1 MKIVLTLFPQL
12 GSALRCTGL
21 GLLIAAG
28 VVVSVEAAPASKSS
42 QTKFS
47 APQEAAQALVQA
59 ARDNDPM
66 ALRRILG
73 PGAGRVIAS
82 GDAVQDERTR
92 LEFLAA
98 ASESVVTDSL
108 SADKAI
114 VLLGQRAWPLPF
126 PLMRDAQGQWH
137 FDTRAGLREF
147 LDRQIGANEL
157 GAMEAVRA
165 YVDAQR
171 EYVLRDRDRN
181 RNGLLE
187 YAQSLISTEG
197 KRDGLYWPVE
207 PGQPLSPLG
216 AALGVAEVRSLRP
229 SNESPQPYYGYFFR
243 VLTAQGPAAP
253 GGALDYRVGTR
264 LIGGFAMVAYPARW
278 GVSGVVAFI
287 VNHQGVVYSRNLGKD
302 TTRIASSMLRYDPGP
317 GWKLEPAEEAG
328 NSNSPLVG
336 TNWRLSGP
344 SNGNRTAPSLQLS
357 SEGRVAGSDGCNRL
371 IGSYTLDGD
380 RIRFLPLA
388 ASRMSCS
395 TMSGRDA
402 DFQRA
407 VMATAQWRIS
417 GFELQLLAEDGRLL
431 LQFERS
437 SEN

>member
-1 MKIVLTLFPQL
+1 MTIVLKLFPQL
-12 GSALRCTGL
+12 GSGLRRTGL
-21 GLLIAAG
+21 GLLLAAG
-28 VVVSVEAAPASKSS
+28 VVMSVEAAPASESS
-42 QTKFS
+42 QAKFS
-47 APQEAAQALVQA
+47 TPQEAAQALVQA
-59 ARDNDPM
+59 ARDNNPM

-82 GDAVQDERTR
+82 GDALQDERTR

-98 ASESVVTDSL
+98 AGEAVATESL

-126 PLMRDAQGQWH
+126 PLMRDAQEQWH

-171 EYVLRDRDRN
+171 EYVLRDRN

-197 KRDGLYWPVE
+197 QRDGLYWPVE
-207 PGQPLSPLG
+207 PGQPPSPLG
-216 AALGVAEVRSLRP
+216 AALGVAEVRSLKP
-229 SNESPQPYYGYFFR
+229 SNESPQPYHGYFFR

-264 LIGGFAMVAYPARW
+264 LIGGFALVAYPARW

-302 TTRIASSMLRYDPGP
+302 TARIATSMLRYDPGP
-317 GWKLEPAEEAG
+317 GWKLEPAAEAG
-328 NSNSPLVG
+328 ISNSRLVG
-336 TNWRLSGP
+336 TNWRLMSP
-344 SNGNRTAPSLQLS
+344 SNGSRTAPSLQFS
-357 SEGRVAGSDGCNRL
+357 SEGRVVGSDGCNRL
-371 IGSYTLDGD
+371 VGSYTLDGD
-380 RIRFLPLA
+380 RIGFLPLA

-395 TMSGRDA
+395 AMNGRDA
-402 DFQRA
+402 NFQRA
-407 VMATAQWRIS
+407 VMETAQWRIS
-417 GFELQLLAEDGRLL
+417 GSQLQLLAEDGRLL
-431 LQFERS
+431 LRLERAP
-437 SEN
+437 EN

>member
-1 MKIVLTLFPQL
+1 MKIVLKLVPQL
-12 GSALRCTGL
+12 GSALRRTCL
-21 GLLIAAG
+21 GLFIAAG
-28 VVVSVEAAPASKSS
+28 VIMSAEAASTPKSS
-42 QTKFS
+42 QAGFS

-59 ARDNDPM
+59 ARDNDTM
-66 ALRRILG
+66 TLRRILG

-98 ASESVVTDSL
+98 ASEAVATESK
-108 SADKAI
+108 SANKAI

-126 PLMRDAQGQWH
+126 PLMRDTQGQWH
-137 FDTRAGLREF
+137 FDTRAGLVEF

-171 EYVLRDRDRN
+171 EYVLRDRN

-197 KRDGLYWPVE
+197 QRDGLYWPVE
-207 PGQPLSPLG
+207 PGQPPSPLG
-216 AALGVAEVRSLRP
+216 AALGVAEVRSLRT
-229 SNESPQPYYGYFFR
+229 SNESPQPYNGYFFR
-243 VLTAQGPAAP
+243 VLTAQGTAAP

-264 LIGGFAMVAYPARW
+264 LIGGFALVAYPARW
-278 GVSGVVAFI
+278 GVSGVVTFI

-302 TTRIASSMLRYDPGP
+302 TARIASSMLRYDPGP
-317 GWKLEPAEEAG
+317 GWRLESAAEG
-328 NSNSPLVG
+328 DGTNSPLLG
-336 TNWRLSGP
+336 INWRLSSP
-344 SNGNRTAPSLQLS
+344 SNDSRTAPSLQLT
-357 SEGRVAGSDGCNRL
+357 SEGRVAGGDGCNRL
-371 IGSYTLDGD
+371 FGSYTLDGD

-388 ASRMSCS
+388 ASRMACS
-395 TMSGRDA
+395 AMNGRDA

-407 VMATAQWRIS
+407 VMETAQWRIS
-417 GFELQLLAEDGRLL
+417 GSELQLLAEDGRLL
-431 LQFERS
+431 LLLERTPS
-437 SEN
+437 N

>member
-1 MKIVLTLFPQL
+1 MTIVLELFPQL
-12 GSALRCTGL
+12 GSALRRTGL
-21 GLLIAAG
+21 GLLLAVG
-28 VVVSVEAAPASKSS
+28 VVMSAEATPASKSS
-42 QTKFS
+42 QAKFF

-98 ASESVVTDSL
+98 AGEAVATESR

-126 PLMRDAQGQWH
+126 PLIRDAQGRWH

-171 EYVLRDRDRN
+171 EYVLRDRN

-187 YAQSLISTEG
+187 YAQSLVSTEG
-197 KRDGLYWPVE
+197 QRDGLYWPVE
-207 PGQPLSPLG
+207 PGQPPSPLG
-216 AALGVAEVRSLRP
+216 SALGVAEARLLRP
-229 SNESPQPYYGYFFR
+229 SNEPPQPYHGYFFR

-253 GGALDYRVGTR
+253 GGALDYRVDTR
-264 LIGGFAMVAYPARW
+264 LIGGFALVAYPARW
-278 GVSGVVAFI
+278 GVSGVMTFT

-302 TTRIASSMLRYDPGP
+302 TARIATSMLRYDPGP
-317 GWKLEPAEEAG
+317 GWKLEPAAEAG
-328 NSNSPLVG
+328 SSNSPFVG
-336 TNWRLSGP
+336 INWRLSSP
-344 SNGNRTAPSLQLS
+344 SNGSRIAPSLQLS

-371 IGSYTLDGD
+371 VGSYTLDGD
-380 RIRFLPLA
+380 RVRFLSLA

-395 TMSGRDA
+395 AMNGRDA

-407 VMATAQWRIS
+407 VMETAQWRIS
-417 GFELQLLAEDGRLL
+417 RSELQLLAEDGRLL
-431 LQFERS
+431 LLLERTS
-437 SEN
+437 GD

>member
-1 MKIVLTLFPQL
+1 MRRT
-12 GSALRCTGL
+12 SL
-21 GLLIAAG
+21 GLLLAVG
-28 VVVSVEAAPASKSS
+28 VVISADAAPASESR
-42 QTKFS
+42 QAKFS
-47 APQEAAQALVQA
+47 TPQEAAQALVQA

-98 ASESVVTDSL
+98 AGEAVVTESL
-108 SADKAI
+108 NADKTI

-126 PLMRDAQGQWH
+126 PLMRDAQERWH

-157 GAMEAVRA
+157 GVMEAVRA

-171 EYVLRDRDRN
+171 EYVLRDRN

-197 KRDGLYWPVE
+197 QRDGLYWPVE
-207 PGQPLSPLG
+207 PGQPPSPLG

-229 SNESPQPYYGYFFR
+229 SNEPPQPYHGYFFR
-243 VLTAQGPAAP
+243 LLTAQGPAAP

-264 LIGGFAMVAYPARW
+264 LIGGFALVAYPARW
-278 GVSGVVAFI
+278 GVSGVDSFI

-302 TTRIASSMLRYDPGP
+302 TARIATSMLRYDPGP
-317 GWKLEPAEEAG
+317 GWRLESAAEA
-328 NSNSPLVG
+328 SSSPLVG
-336 TNWRLSGP
+336 TNWRLTSP
-344 SNGNRTAPSLQLS
+344 ANGSRTVPSLQLS

-371 IGSYTLDGD
+371 VGSYTLNND
-380 RIRFLPLA
+380 RIGFGALA
-388 ASRMSCS
+388 TSRMSCS
-395 TMSGRDA
+395 AMNGRDA
-402 DFQRA
+402 NFQRA
-407 VMATAQWRIS
+407 VTETAQWRIS
-417 GFELQLLAEDGRLL
+417 GSQLQLLAEDGRLL
-431 LQFERS
+431 LRLQRT

>member
-1 MKIVLTLFPQL
+1 MTIILNLFPQL
-12 GSALRCTGL
+12 GSGLRRTGL
-21 GLLIAAG
+21 CLLLAAG
-28 VVVSVEAAPASKSS
+28 VVMSAEATPASESS
-42 QTKFS
+42 QARFS

-59 ARDNDPM
+59 ARDNNPM
-66 ALRRILG
+66 VLRRILG

-82 GDAVQDERTR
+82 GDTVQDERTR

-98 ASESVVTDSL
+98 ADEAVAIEPL

-126 PLMRDAQGQWH
+126 PLMRDAQGRWH

-147 LDRQIGANEL
+147 FDRQIGTNEL

-171 EYVLRDRDRN
+171 EYVLRDRN

-197 KRDGLYWPVE
+197 QRDGLYWPVE
-207 PGQPLSPLG
+207 PGQPPSPLG

-229 SNESPQPYYGYFFR
+229 SNEPPQAYHGYFFR
-243 VLTAQGPAAP
+243 VLTAQGFAAP
-253 GGALDYRVGTR
+253 GGAFDYRVGTR
-264 LIGGFAMVAYPARW
+264 LIGGFALVAYPARW

-302 TTRIASSMLRYDPGP
+302 TARIATSMLQYDPGP
-317 GWKLEPAEEAG
+317 GWRLETAAEAG
-328 NSNSPLVG
+328 SSNTPLVG
-336 TNWRLSGP
+336 NNWRLTSPSSG
-344 SNGNRTAPSLQLS
+344 SRTAPGLQLS

-371 IGSYTLDGD
+371 VGSYTLDGD
-380 RIRFLPLA
+380 RISFLPLA

-395 TMSGRDA
+395 AMHGRDA

-407 VMATAQWRIS
+407 VMETAQWRIS
-417 GFELQLLAEDGRLL
+417 GSELQLLSEDGRLML
-431 LQFERS
+431 LLERTS
-437 SEN
+437 GN

>member
-1 MKIVLTLFPQL
+1 MKLLPELIPQL
-12 GSALRCTGL
+12 GSSVRRTSLSV
-21 GLLIAAG
+21 LLVAG
-28 VVVSVEAAPASKSS
+28 VVMSSAAAPASKPS

-59 ARDNDPM
+59 ARDNDRV

-73 PGAGRVIAS
+73 PGASRVIAS

-92 LEFLAA
+92 LEFLTAA
-98 ASESVVTDSL
+98 DEAVTTEPK

-126 PLMRDAQGQWH
+126 PLMRDTQGRWH
-137 FDTRAGLREF
+137 FDTRAGLQEF

-171 EYVLRDRDRN
+171 EYVLRDLN

-187 YAQSLISTEG
+187 YAQSLVSTEG
-197 KRDGLYWPVE
+197 QRDGLYWPVE
-207 PGQPLSPLG
+207 PGQPPSPLG

-229 SNESPQPYYGYFFR
+229 SNEPPQPYQGYFFR
-243 VLTAQGPAAP
+243 VLTTQGPAAP
-253 GGALDYRVGTR
+253 GGAWDYRVGTR
-264 LIGGFAMVAYPARW
+264 LIGGFALVAYPARW
-278 GVSGVVAFI
+278 GVSGVVTFI

-302 TTRIASSMLRYDPGP
+302 TARVASAMLRYDPGP
-317 GWKLEPAEEAG
+317 GWRLELAAETG
-328 NSNSPLVG
+328 SSNSPLVG
-336 TNWRLSGP
+336 TEWRLTKPVGGSR
-344 SNGNRTAPSLQLS
+344 SVPSLQLS

-371 IGSYTLDGD
+371 VGSYTLDGD

-388 ASRMSCS
+388 ASRVACTAMN
-395 TMSGRDA
+395 GRDA

-407 VMATAQWRIS
+407 VMEATQWRIDGS
-417 GFELQLLAEDGRLL
+417 ALQLLAEDGRLL
-431 LQFERS
+431 LSLERS
-437 SEN
+437 SGS

>member
-1 MKIVLTLFPQL
+1 MTIVFKLVPKVSR
-12 GSALRCTGL
+12 GLRRNGL
-21 GLLIAAG
+21 GLLLAVG
-28 VVVSVEAAPASKSS
+28 VVLSVEAAPASESS
-42 QTKFS
+42 QAKFS
-47 APQEAAQALVQA
+47 APQGAAQALVQA
-59 ARDNDPM
+59 ARDNDPIV
-66 ALRRILG
+66 LQRILG
-73 PGAGRVIAS
+73 SGAGRVIAS
-82 GDAVQDERTR
+82 GDAAQDERTR
-92 LEFLAA
+92 QEFLAA
-98 ASESVVTDSL
+98 AAEAVTTESL
-108 SADKAI
+108 SVDKAI

-126 PLMRDAQGQWH
+126 PLTRDAQGQWY

-157 GAMEAVRA
+157 DAMEAVRA

-171 EYVLRDRDRN
+171 EYVLRDRN

-197 KRDGLYWPVE
+197 QRDGLYWPVE

-229 SNESPQPYYGYFFR
+229 SNESPQPYRGYFFR

-264 LIGGFAMVAYPARW
+264 LIGGYALVAYPARW
-278 GVSGVVAFI
+278 GVSGVMAFI

-302 TTRIASSMLRYDPGP
+302 TARIATSMLRYDPGP
-317 GWKLEPAEEAG
+317 GWKLESAAQAGSSG
-328 NSNSPLVG
+328 NSQLVD
-336 TNWRLSGP
+336 TNWRLMSASGG
-344 SNGNRTAPSLQLS
+344 SRIAPSLQLS

-371 IGSYTLDGD
+371 VGGFTLDGD

-388 ASRMSCS
+388 ASRASCPA
-395 TMSGRDA
+395 MKGRDA

-407 VMATAQWRIS
+407 VAETAQWRIS
-417 GFELQLLAEDGRLL
+417 GSGLQLLAEDGRLL
-431 LQFERS
+431 LRLERTS
-437 SEN
+437 QN

>member
-1 MKIVLTLFPQL
+1 MTIVLVLFPQL
-12 GSALRCTGL
+12 GSALRRTGL
-21 GLLIAAG
+21 GLLLAAG
-28 VVVSVEAAPASKSS
+28 VVMSAEATPASKSS
-42 QTKFS
+42 QARFS

-82 GDAVQDERTR
+82 GDAVQDERIR

-98 ASESVVTDSL
+98 AGEAVATESRSV
-108 SADKAI
+108 DKAI

-126 PLMRDAQGQWH
+126 PLVRDAQGRWH
-137 FDTRAGLREF
+137 FDTQAGLREF

-157 GAMEAVRA
+157 GAMDAVRA

-171 EYVLRDRDRN
+171 EYVLRDRN

-187 YAQSLISTEG
+187 YAQSLVSTEG
-197 KRDGLYWPVE
+197 QRDGLYWPVE
-207 PGQPLSPLG
+207 PGQPPSPLG

-229 SNESPQPYYGYFFR
+229 SNEPPQPYHGYFFR

-264 LIGGFAMVAYPARW
+264 LLGGFALVAYPARW
-278 GVSGVVAFI
+278 GVSGVVTFT
-287 VNHQGVVYSRNLGKD
+287 VNHQGVVYSRNLGKETD
-302 TTRIASSMLRYDPGP
+302 RIATSMLRYDPGP
-317 GWKLEPAEEAG
+317 GWGLEPEAG
-328 NSNSPLVG
+328 NSDIPLVG
-336 TNWRLSGP
+336 TTWRLSSP
-344 SNGNRTAPSLQLS
+344 STGSPTTPSLQLS

-371 IGSYTLDGD
+371 VGSYTLDGD

-395 TMSGRDA
+395 AMNGRDA
-402 DFQRA
+402 NFQRA
-407 VMATAQWRIS
+407 VMESAQWRIS
-417 GFELQLLAEDGRLL
+417 GLELQLLAEDGRLL
-431 LQFERS
+431 MLLKRTS
-437 SEN
+437 GN

>member
-1 MKIVLTLFPQL
+1 MTIVLKLFPQL
-12 GSALRCTGL
+12 GSGLRRTGL
-21 GLLIAAG
+21 GLLLAAG
-28 VVVSVEAAPASKSS
+28 VVMSAEAAPASESS
-42 QTKFS
+42 QARFS
-47 APQEAAQALVQA
+47 APREAAQALVQA
-59 ARDNDPM
+59 ARDNDQV

-73 PGAGRVIAS
+73 LGADRVIAS
-82 GDAVQDERTR
+82 GDAVQDESTR
-92 LEFLAA
+92 LEFLVAA
-98 ASESVVTDSL
+98 GEAVATESL

-171 EYVLRDRDRN
+171 EYVLRDRN

-197 KRDGLYWPVE
+197 RRDGLYWPVE
-207 PGQPLSPLG
+207 PGQTPSPLG
-216 AALGVAEVRSLRP
+216 AALGVAEVRSLKP
-229 SNESPQPYYGYFFR
+229 SNKSPQPHHGYFFR

-253 GGALDYRVGTR
+253 GGALDYRIGTR
-264 LIGGFAMVAYPARW
+264 LIGGFALVAYPARW

-302 TTRIASSMLRYDPGP
+302 TARIATSMLRYDPGP
-317 GWKLEPAEEAG
+317 GWRLEPAAETG
-328 NSNSPLVG
+328 SSNSPLVG
-336 TNWRLSGP
+336 TNWRLTSA
-344 SNGNRTAPSLQLS
+344 SNGSRTAPGLQLS

-371 IGSYTLDGD
+371 VGSYTLDGD

-388 ASRMSCS
+388 ASRTSCS
-395 TMSGRDA
+395 AMNSRDA

-407 VMATAQWRIS
+407 VMETAQWRIS
-417 GFELQLLAEDGRLL
+417 GLKLQLLAEDGRLL
-431 LQFERS
+431 LLLERT

>member
-1 MKIVLTLFPQL
+1 MTIVLELFPQL
-12 GSALRCTGL
+12 GSALRRTGL
-21 GLLIAAG
+21 GLLLAAG
-28 VVVSVEAAPASKSS
+28 VVMSAEATPASKSS
-42 QTKFS
+42 QARFS

-59 ARDNDPM
+59 ARDNDQV

-82 GDAVQDERTR
+82 GDAIQDERTR

-98 ASESVVTDSL
+98 ADEAVSTESR

-126 PLMRDAQGQWH
+126 PVMRDAQGRWH

-171 EYVLRDRDRN
+171 EYVLRDRN

-197 KRDGLYWPVE
+197 QRDGLYWPVE
-207 PGQPLSPLG
+207 PGQPPSPLG

-229 SNESPQPYYGYFFR
+229 SNEPLQPFRGYFFR

-264 LIGGFAMVAYPARW
+264 LIGGFALVAYPARW
-278 GVSGVVAFI
+278 GVSGVVTFI

-302 TTRIASSMLRYDPGP
+302 TAPIATAMLRYDPGP
-317 GWKLEPAEEAG
+317 DWRLEPAAEAAG
-328 NSNSPLVG
+328 SSNSPLVG
-336 TNWRLSGP
+336 TNWRLTSP
-344 SNGNRTAPSLQLS
+344 STGSRAAPSLQLS
-357 SEGRVAGSDGCNRL
+357 GEGRVAGSDGCNRL
-371 IGSYTLDGD
+371 VGSYTLDGD

-395 TMSGRDA
+395 TMNGRDA
-402 DFQRA
+402 DYQRA
-407 VMATAQWRIS
+407 VMETAQWRIS
-417 GFELQLLAEDGRLL
+417 GSELQLLAEDGRLL
-431 LQFERS
+431 LLLERTS
-437 SEN
+437 GN